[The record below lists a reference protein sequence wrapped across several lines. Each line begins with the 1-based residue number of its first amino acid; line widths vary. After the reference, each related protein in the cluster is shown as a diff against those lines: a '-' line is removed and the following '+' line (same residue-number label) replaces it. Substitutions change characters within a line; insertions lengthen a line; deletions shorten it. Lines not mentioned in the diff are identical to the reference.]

1 MNASREEEGKRQRS
15 EKREGRGKKESEHT
29 WSGSIRIEVINT
41 VVFFLFYFII
51 SYFFFLPP
59 NCRERKMRHD
69 KNNGESQRLR
79 KSGGRRTRKAKEKIN
94 T

>member
-1 MNASREEEGKRQRS
+1 MS

-41 VVFFLFYFII
+41 VVFFLFFPLTFILFHYFL
-51 SYFFFLPP
+51 FFLLP

-69 KNNGESQRLR
+69 KNNGESQGLR